1 MSSISQVFLAII
13 FCFAS
18 KNSQAILPKRLVGL
32 FFILPTVLS
41 LLPNIG
47 AVWLILGSLG
57 TASIAL
63 LYITLN
69 LAFQVKTIYTTVRE
83 DILWARNISRHY
95 GVYTL
100 IENQWARL
108 HVPQVLR
115 VFWLTRLTEQA
126 IMIIADTAHA
136 SYLESGQASVPLDF
150 QYFWTTGRE
159 LLVRGCE
166 TLVAVLGMT
175 SVLSSISH
183 QIGCLMQAFLAVED
197 PEDRSIGTVSA
208 ILFFILAL
216 QTGLTGM
223 EPEKRFHRLYRNLWL
238 LFTAILH
245 FIHNMVSPLLFSL
258 SASRNM
264 SLAKHSRALL
274 VCLFLIVFPTWFLYF
289 LWTNNPVS
297 TWLLAVSAFS
307 IEVVIKVI

>member
-1 MSSISQVFLAII
+1 M
-13 FCFAS
+13 FAS
-18 KNSQAILPKRLVGL
+18 LGAACVAH
-32 FFILPTVLS
+32 FYVL
-41 LLPNIG
+41 
-47 AVWLILGSLG
+47 
-57 TASIAL
+57 
-63 LYITLN
+63 LN
-69 LAFQVKTIYTTVRE
+69 LLAYAKTIYQVVRE
-83 DILWARNISRHY
+83 DILWARNIAKHY

-100 IENQWARL
+100 VENQWARL

-126 IMIIADTAHA
+126 IMIVADTAHIN
-136 SYLESGQASVPLDF
+136 YLNNGVASVPLDP
-150 QYFWTTGRE
+150 QYVWATLKT

-175 SVLSSISH
+175 SVLSSLSH
-183 QIGCLMQAFLAVED
+183 QIGCLMQAFLVVED

-216 QTGLTGM
+216 QTGITGM
-223 EPEKRFHRLYRNLWL
+223 EPEKRFQRLYRNLCL

-245 FIHNMVSPLLFSL
+245 FVHNMVSPLLFSL

-264 SLAKHSRALL
+264 SPNKHTRALS
-274 VCLFLIVFPTWFLYF
+274 VCLFLILFPSWFLVY
-289 LWTNNPVS
+289 LWANNPVS

-307 IEVVIKVI
+307 IEVVIKVSSSEVVITATDSVNYPRL